1 MKVAVGSRN
10 PAKLQAVRQALR
22 SVWPEA
28 TIEGV
33 AVPSGVSA
41 MPLSD
46 EECLRGAR
54 NRAAAALQ
62 ALGADMGIGLEGGV
76 SQEEAGLM
84 LVGWVA
90 VLAADGREGI
100 AGTAR
105 LPLPQPIA
113 ERVRA
118 GQELGPL
125 MDELLGENKSNHR
138 GGAIGAL
145 TGGKVLR
152 SEAFTMALLYA
163 LAPFLQPDFY
173 KRTDGS
179 RDS

>member
-1 MKVAVGSRN
+1 MEVAKVAVGSRN
-10 PAKLQAVRQALR
+10 PAKLQAVRQALQ

-28 TIEGV
+28 VIEGV
-33 AVPSGVSA
+33 DVPSGVSA

-54 NRAAAALQ
+54 NRAVAARQ
-62 ALGADMGIGLEGGV
+62 ALSAGIGIGLEGGV
-76 SQEEAGLM
+76 SQEGAGLM
-84 LVGWVA
+84 LMGWVA
-90 VLAADGREGI
+90 VSAADGREGI

-113 ERVRA
+113 ERVLA
-118 GQELGPL
+118 GRELGPL
-125 MDELLGENKSNHR
+125 MDELLGEHKSNHR

-152 SEAFTMALLYA
+152 SEAFTMAILYA
-163 LAPFLQPDFY
+163 LAPFLKPEFY
-173 KRTDGS
+173 ES
-179 RDS
+179 AA